1 MNLGQARGAAWA
13 LAAAAAL
20 GSAGLSGCAGAAT
33 ARVDD
38 PLSADEHMR
47 LGSSYE
53 DQNLRS
59 AAAKEYASAL
69 RKQKDYLPALMAL
82 GNVAFQDGDLIE
94 AEIYYRKVIKL
105 VPDHAGANN
114 NLAMVFL
121 VRGSRLDTAE
131 DLAKTALKNAGP
143 FKPYVLD
150 TLANVYMREGRYPD
164 AKKILDEAE
173 AACSP
178 TNALLREHLAQSR
191 RQLTTYSKAL

>member
-1 MNLGQARGAAWA
+1 MSYRAGA
-13 LAAAAAL
+13 LIVAAAL
-20 GSAGLSGCAGAAT
+20 MSAGCAGMKGAPE
-33 ARVDD
+33 D

-53 DQNLRS
+53 DQSQR
-59 AAAKEYASAL
+59 AQAAKEYAAAL

-94 AEIYYRKVIKL
+94 AEIYYRKVLRL

-131 DLAKTALKNAGP
+131 QLAKTALKNAGP
-143 FKPYVLD
+143 FRPYVLD

-164 AKKILDEAE
+164 ARQVLDEAE

-178 TNALLREHLAQSR
+178 GNTLLREHLTQSR
-191 RQLTTYSKAL
+191 RQLDSFSKAL

>member
-1 MNLGQARGAAWA
+1 MRMTAAA
-13 LAAAAAL
+13 LAAALAL
-20 GSAGLSGCAGAAT
+20 TGCAGL
-33 ARVDD
+33 RGSVND

-53 DQNLRS
+53 DQNRRE
-59 AAAKEYASAL
+59 AAAKEYAAAL

-105 VPDHAGANN
+105 VPEHAGANN

-131 DLAKTALKNAGP
+131 ELAKTALKNSGP
-143 FKPYVLD
+143 FRPYVLD
-150 TLANVYMREGRYPD
+150 TLANVYMREGRYAD
-164 AKKILDEAE
+164 AKQVLDEAD

-178 TNALLREHLAQSR
+178 GNRLLRDHLSQSR
-191 RQLTTYSKAL
+191 RQLDAFSKAL